1 MVTVGSDSHKRSD
14 TFVAVNKNGKQLD
27 FQTFAA
33 TTPGNLEALRWAGQ
47 WPDRRWALENCRHL
61 SRRLE
66 SDLLHAGEAVVLV
79 QARLMATVRVTGRQL
94 GKADPIYALPV
105 GRGAWPEPKLP
116 RAPVDGRSVER

>member
-47 WPDRRWALENCRHL
+47 WPDRRWALENCRHP

-66 SDLLHAGEAVVLV
+66 SDLLHAGEAVVLG
-79 QARLMATVRVTGRQL
+79 QARLMATGPGTGGQV
-94 GKADPIYALPV
+94 GKSDPIDGLA
-105 GRGAWPEPKLP
+105 GARGPL
-116 RAPVDGRSVER
+116 RAPDPPGDRVVGN